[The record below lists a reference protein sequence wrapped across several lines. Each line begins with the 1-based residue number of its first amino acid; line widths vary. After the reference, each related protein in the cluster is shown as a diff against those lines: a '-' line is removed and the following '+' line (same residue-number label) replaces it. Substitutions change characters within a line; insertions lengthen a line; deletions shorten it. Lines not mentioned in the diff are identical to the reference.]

1 MRLVG
6 AENLFSDLWRCIGE
20 KIVWQNKR
28 VKKQGKVRQWGSQTR
43 SELHY
48 F

>member
-6 AENLFSDLWRCIGE
+6 AENPFLNLWRCIGE